1 MRKTL
6 NIIQFIWVGII
17 MGWFLFFTVACTSNE
32 GTIVSTVSSDV
43 SSSIIRLGNPLEK
56 KYSSGEAVYS
66 RNIWDMQLFDGK
78 IFLGAGNSSNQG
90 PSQNSGPVPII
101 AFNLTKNQFDWE
113 EVIADEQIDLYKVM
127 DGNLYVPGHDATQN
141 WEWGNFYQRTLEGKW
156 TMYRNVPNALHLY
169 DLMFKDGKLFAGI
182 GLYEGA
188 AVGITEDMGKH
199 WKIIPL
205 GKSRVYSLLPVGDKL
220 LALKKFK
227 RTNKTYFSVAQYLSD
242 GTFSARFDISMRKM
256 FPETA
261 FTNTYART
269 VRILPVGDKTLYIGG
284 YKYNDHQA
292 LPFGLY
298 LASFEEN
305 HFKTQRVK
313 LKKGLKPRDIIIR
326 GKHLYLLAEEE
337 KNNGAIMRIF
347 ETSKQNL
354 LEWKEIFHFNYPTFA
369 RSFERTENAFY
380 FGMGCD
386 VDPQKWRPDHLP
398 KETGDILEI
407 PYSVKGGQ

>member
-1 MRKTL
+1 MRKTFKIVWGAFL
-6 NIIQFIWVGII
+6 AVLL
-17 MGWFLFFTVACTSNE
+17 LFFIASCTSSQPTTE
-32 GTIVSTVSSDV
+32 SPDVTSSV
-43 SSSIIRLGNPLEK
+43 VRLGNPYEK
-56 KYSSGEAVYS
+56 KYSTGESIYS
-66 RNIWDMQLFDGK
+66 RNIWDMQLFSGK

-101 AFNLTKNQFDWE
+101 AYNLTKKQFDWE

-127 DGNLYVPGHDATQN
+127 DDKLYVPGHDATQN

-169 DLMFKDGKLFAGI
+169 DLVFKEGKLFAGI

-188 AVGITEDMGKH
+188 SVGITEDMGKH

-205 GKSRVYSLLPVGDKL
+205 GKSRVYSFLPVGDKL

-227 RTNKTYFSVAQYLSD
+227 RTNKTYFSVAQYLPGD
-242 GTFSARFDISMRKM
+242 TFSARFDISMHKM

-261 FTNTYART
+261 FTDTYARA
-269 VRILPVGDKTLYIGG
+269 VNILPVGEKTLYIGG
-284 YKYNDHQA
+284 YKYNDHQV

-298 LASFEEN
+298 VASMEEN
-305 HFKTQRVK
+305 RLRTQRVI

-326 GKHLYLLAEEE
+326 GTHLYLLAEEE
-337 KNNGAIMRIF
+337 HKNGSIIRVL
-347 ETSKQNL
+347 ETSMQNL
-354 LEWKEIFHFNYPTFA
+354 LKWKELFHFSYPTFA

-386 VDPQKWRPDHLP
+386 VDTQKWNPDHLP
-398 KETGDILEI
+398 KETGDILQI
-407 PYSVKGGQ
+407 PYPVRGGQ